1 MSENADDRSGR
12 RSASDRAADTE
23 HLQDVA
29 DGGGCTEIWEHLSE
43 NRSGGSESERDAATD
58 SDRTLEGE
66 R

>member
-1 MSENADDRSGR
+1 MSENGDDRTGR

-43 NRSGGSESERDAATD
+43 DRDGSGQERDV
-58 SDRTLEGE
+58 DRTVEGE
-66 R
+66 S